1 MVTVAATAA
10 PVRARGWR
18 RFSDEALEAEVKR
31 AQDGEQAAEE
41 AGNEEL
47 AGAWAVYADDVWDE
61 LTRRSGFEPSP
72 DSPALDPWGPWGA
85 P

>member
-1 MVTVAATAA
+1 MAVAVTAA

-18 RFSDEALEAEVKR
+18 RFSDEALEAELAR
-31 AQDGEQAAEE
+31 AGAGETAAEE
-41 AGNEEL
+41 AADEEL
-47 AGAWAVYADDVWDE
+47 AGAWAVYADDIWGE
-61 LTRRSGFEPSP
+61 LGDRADFEPPP